1 MVAMLIPISA
11 WIDRNIFVIAPSRV
25 FWGIGRQ
32 SSVRFALC
40 RRGAERIMNRAAIWG
55 PSVGVMPGCFAIAA
69 RFARPNHWMGE
80 LAMNVLSI
88 LRSKGSDVITTA
100 PNATVMDAARIMTEK
115 GIGAVLVLDRGR
127 VVGVISERDIVRTV
141 ATKGVAALYLEV
153 DQLMSSEVFTRT
165 RSATSDELMTLMTER
180 RIRHV
185 PIVEDHQLYGLVS
198 IGDVV
203 KHRIAETEKE
213 AEALRDYIHAG

>member
-1 MVAMLIPISA
+1 
-11 WIDRNIFVIAPSRV
+11 
-25 FWGIGRQ
+25 
-32 SSVRFALC
+32 
-40 RRGAERIMNRAAIWG
+40 
-55 PSVGVMPGCFAIAA
+55 
-69 RFARPNHWMGE
+69 
-80 LAMNVLSI
+80 MNVLSI
-88 LRSKGSDVITTA
+88 LRSKGSDVITTS

>member
-1 MVAMLIPISA
+1 
-11 WIDRNIFVIAPSRV
+11 
-25 FWGIGRQ
+25 
-32 SSVRFALC
+32 
-40 RRGAERIMNRAAIWG
+40 
-55 PSVGVMPGCFAIAA
+55 
-69 RFARPNHWMGE
+69 
-80 LAMNVLSI
+80 MNVLSI

>member
-1 MVAMLIPISA
+1 
-11 WIDRNIFVIAPSRV
+11 
-25 FWGIGRQ
+25 
-32 SSVRFALC
+32 
-40 RRGAERIMNRAAIWG
+40 
-55 PSVGVMPGCFAIAA
+55 
-69 RFARPNHWMGE
+69 
-80 LAMNVLSI
+80 MNVLSI

-185 PIVEDHQLYGLVS
+185 PIVEDHQLYGVVS